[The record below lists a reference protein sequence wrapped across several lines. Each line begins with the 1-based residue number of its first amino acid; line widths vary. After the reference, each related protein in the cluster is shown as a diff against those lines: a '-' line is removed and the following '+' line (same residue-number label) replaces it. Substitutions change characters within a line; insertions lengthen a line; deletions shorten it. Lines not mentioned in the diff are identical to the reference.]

1 MPDSSFF
8 KPIVMGDFPVPGKP
22 NSPTYVVD
30 PRLKTGYKN
39 IFGTQ
44 VGVNFSPLTQ
54 TAGVDFQFPIGDHQS
69 QLFLGGGAYAQP
81 GTGQGSPSDFGVGLK
96 LTKKIPPTGISGG
109 EAIDRVLRQNLGNT
123 INASTKSELF
133 NTFTPE
139 QLRILGQ
146 GARQEQRR
154 AVDAALGIVPGA
166 EKYSFYAD
174 ADFQNVKRN
183 EDGSLA
189 NNNPEAT
196 GFAKQYAK
204 RLNGGGSLVEPNT
217 GGIKRTPG
225 INPEAEPKI
234 NPYTGEYMVKRQP
247 ILY

>member
-30 PRLKTGYKN
+30 PRLKFGYNN

-44 VGVNFSPLTQ
+44 VEARFSPLTQ
-54 TAGVDFQFPIGDHQS
+54 TAGLGVRVPIGDHQN
-69 QLFLGGGAYAQP
+69 QLFIGGGAFAQR
-81 GTGQGSPSDFGVGLK
+81 GTGQGSPPDFGVGLNI
-96 LTKKIPPTGISGG
+96 TKKISPPGISGG

-123 INASTKSELF
+123 INPSTKSELF

-146 GARQEQRR
+146 GARQEQRS

-166 EKYSFYAD
+166 EKYSFYAG
-174 ADFQNVKRN
+174 ADVQNVKRN
-183 EDGSLA
+183 EDGSLP

-196 GFAKQYAK
+196 NFAKRYAK
-204 RLNGGGSLVEPNT
+204 LLNESGSLVEPNT

-225 INPEAEPKI
+225 INPEAEPEI

-247 ILY
+247 ILN